1 MPTIQGF
8 PPIEDAAAR
17 VLILGSM
24 PGKESLR
31 AGQYYAHGRNAF
43 WAIMGD
49 LLGAGPDLPYASRIR
64 MLKSRG
70 IAVWDVLASCT
81 RASSLDSDIDHGSI
95 VTNDFE
101 SFFSTHPDIT
111 AVFFNGAMAEKY
123 FQRCNQSLPCSLH
136 YQRLPSTSPAHA
148 AMSYEQKLIAWAA
161 IVEAGLKRKQQ

>member
-1 MPTIQGF
+1 MPIIQSF

-43 WAIMGD
+43 WAIMGN

-81 RASSLDSDIDHGSI
+81 RASSLDSDIDQGSI

-123 FQRCNQSLPCSLH
+123 FHRCVQSLPRALD
-136 YQRLPSTSPAHA
+136 YKRLPSTSPANA
-148 AMSYEQKLIAWAA
+148 AMSYEQKLRAWAV
-161 IVEAGLKRKQQ
+161 IVQGDLKREG

>member
-1 MPTIQGF
+1 MPTIHGF
-8 PPIEDAAAR
+8 PPIEDVAAR

-43 WAIMGD
+43 WAIIGD
-49 LLGAGPDLPYASRIR
+49 LLGAGPDLPYESRIR
-64 MLKSRG
+64 ILKSHG

-81 RASSLDSDIDHGSI
+81 RTSSLDSDIDQGSI

-101 SFFSTHPDIT
+101 SFFLAHPDIT
-111 AVFFNGAMAEKY
+111 AVFFNGAIAEKY
-123 FQRCNQSLPCSLH
+123 FHRCVQSLPCSLH

-148 AMSYEQKLIAWAA
+148 AMSYQQKLRAWAV
-161 IVEAGLKRKQQ
+161 IVNNGSGRKE